1 MESHVARR
9 TSANSKA
16 INQTLFQEFIHNKKI
31 YKINITM
38 KIALFTNEFPPNIY
52 GGAGVHIDFLSQE
65 LSKLGQIEVRCFG
78 DQIEDSNNMH
88 VRGIDSHLGKMV
100 DESNTH
106 IKMFHN
112 LSKNVEMSQATPQ
125 ADIIHCHTWYTH
137 LAGVFTRE
145 LLQVPLI
152 LTTHSLETH
161 RPWKVEQLGNG
172 YFLSRWIENSAYNTA
187 DGIIAV
193 SEQMKTDVIE
203 AYGVAPEKVTVI
215 HNGIDPDYYKP
226 TFDTELL
233 ESLGIDPNIPFV
245 LFVGRITRQKGI
257 SGLIESAKHFNK
269 NCQIVL
275 CAGAPDTKEI
285 AEETELLIANLK
297 KEREGVI
304 LISEMLPRDKIKVL
318 YSHAR
323 VFACPSLYEP
333 FGIINLEAMSCET
346 PVVGS
351 HVGGIPEIIIE
362 GKTGYLVPL
371 ESVSRTDFNPANP
384 EAFQKA
390 FADKINM
397 LLDDEALA
405 TRMGKAG
412 RERVLEL
419 FSWESIAKTTF
430 DYYQKVIDGFV
441 KEKA

>member
-1 MESHVARR
+1 MYCLKSIKNNV
-9 TSANSKA
+9 
-16 INQTLFQEFIHNKKI
+16 
-31 YKINITM
+31 M

-65 LSKLGQIEVRCFG
+65 LAKLGQVEVRCFG
-78 DQIEDSNNMH
+78 HQEEANETMTVLGIQSSLTEPEDNN
-88 VRGIDSHLGKMV
+88 
-100 DESNTH
+100 NPH

-112 LSKNVEMSQATPQ
+112 LSRNVEMAQHTIA
-125 ADIIHCHTWYTH
+125 ADVIHCHTWYTH
-137 LAGVFTRE
+137 LAGIFSRE
-145 LLQVPLI
+145 LLQSPLI

-172 YFLSRWIENSAYNTA
+172 YFLSRWIENQAYNTA

-215 HNGIDPDYYKP
+215 HNGIDPDFYKP
-226 TFDTELL
+226 TFDNDLL
-233 ESLGIDPNIPFV
+233 SEYTINPEIPFV

-257 SGLIESAKHFNK
+257 SQLIAAAKYFNE

-275 CAGAPDTKEI
+275 CAGAPDTPEI
-285 AEETELLIANLK
+285 AKETEDLIADLK
-297 KEREGVI
+297 ANREGVI
-304 LISEMLPRDKIKVL
+304 LISEMLPREKIKVL

-323 VFACPSLYEP
+323 VFVCPSLYEP

-351 HVGGIPEIIIE
+351 AVGGIPEIIVE
-362 GKTGYLVPL
+362 AETGFLIAL
-371 ESVSRTDFNPANP
+371 ESIARTNFNPKYP
-384 EAFQKA
+384 EAFQQH
-390 FADKINM
+390 FASKVNQ
-397 LLDDEALA
+397 LLDDENLA
-405 TRMGKAG
+405 TQMGKAG
-412 RERVLEL
+412 RKRVLEK

-430 DYYQKVIDGFV
+430 NYYEQVIAKFE

>member
-1 MESHVARR
+1 
-9 TSANSKA
+9 
-16 INQTLFQEFIHNKKI
+16 
-31 YKINITM
+31 M

-65 LSKLGQIEVRCFG
+65 LAKLGQIEVRCFG
-78 DQIEDSNNMH
+78 DQNIDEANMH
-88 VRGIDSHLGKMV
+88 VVGINSCLTKME
-100 DESNTH
+100 DNANPH

-112 LSKNVEMSQATPQ
+112 LSRNVEMAQATPDT
-125 ADIIHCHTWYTH
+125 DIIHCHTWYSH
-137 LAGVFTRE
+137 LAGIFTRE

-172 YFLSRWIENSAYNTA
+172 YFMSRWIEQSAYSLA
-187 DGIIAV
+187 DGVIAV
-193 SEQMKTDVIE
+193 SEQMKHDVIE

-215 HNGIDPDYYKP
+215 HNGIDPEFYKP
-226 TFDTELL
+226 TFDNALL
-233 ESLGIDPNIPFV
+233 QEYGIDPKIPFV

-257 SGLIESAKHFNK
+257 SQLIAAAKHFNK
-269 NCQIVL
+269 NSQIVL

-285 AEETELLIANLK
+285 EEETEALIADLRK
-297 KEREGVI
+297 QRDGVI
-304 LISEMLPRDKIKVL
+304 LISEMLPRERIKVL

-333 FGIINLEAMSCET
+333 FGIINLEAMACET

-351 HVGGIPEIIIE
+351 HVGGIPEIIVE
-362 GKTGYLVPL
+362 GTTGYLVPL
-371 ESVSRTDFNPANP
+371 QSVSRTDFNPANP

-390 FADKINM
+390 FAAKINI
-397 LLDDEALA
+397 LLDDETLA
-405 TRMGKAG
+405 NTMGKAG
-412 RERVLEL
+412 RTRVLKQ

-430 DYYQKVIDGFV
+430 NYYEEVIARFQK
-441 KEKA
+441 EHA

>member
-1 MESHVARR
+1 
-9 TSANSKA
+9 
-16 INQTLFQEFIHNKKI
+16 
-31 YKINITM
+31 M
-38 KIALFTNEFPPNIY
+38 KIALFSNEFPPNIY

-65 LSKLGQIEVRCFG
+65 LAKLAEVEVRCFG
-78 DQIEDSNNMH
+78 DQNTDTSSMH
-88 VRGIDSHLGKMV
+88 VRGINSCLTKME
-100 DESNTH
+100 DKDNAH

-112 LSKNVEMSQATPQ
+112 LSRNVEMSQATPQ

-172 YFLSRWIENSAYNTA
+172 YFLSRWIEDKAYKSA
-187 DGIIAV
+187 DGVIAV
-193 SEQMKTDVIE
+193 SEQMKQDVIE
-203 AYGVAPEKVTVI
+203 AYDVAPEKVTVI
-215 HNGIDPDYYKP
+215 HNGIDPEFYKP
-226 TFDTELL
+226 TFDNDLL
-233 ESLGIDPNIPFV
+233 LQYGINPAIPFV

-257 SGLIESAKHFNK
+257 SQLIAAAKHFNK

-275 CAGAPDTKEI
+275 CAGAPDTPEI
-285 AEETELLIANLK
+285 AAETEALIADLK
-297 KEREGVI
+297 AEREGVI
-304 LISEMLPRDKIKVL
+304 LISEMLPREKIKVL

-351 HVGGIPEIIIE
+351 LVGGIPEIIVE
-362 GKTGYLVPL
+362 GSTGYLIPL
-371 ESVSRTDFNPANP
+371 ESVSRTDFNPADP
-384 EAFQKA
+384 EAFQKN
-390 FADKINM
+390 FAAKIN
-397 LLDDEALA
+397 LLLEDEVLA
-405 TRMGKAG
+405 TKMGKEG
-412 RERVLEL
+412 RVRVLKQ
-419 FSWESIAKTTF
+419 FSWESIARITF
-430 DYYQKVIDGFV
+430 DYYQEVIARFE

>member
-1 MESHVARR
+1 MYQNL
-9 TSANSKA
+9 T
-16 INQTLFQEFIHNKKI
+16 IQTRNKTNNPK
-31 YKINITM
+31 M

-65 LSKLGQIEVRCFG
+65 LAKLGQVEVRCFG
-78 DQIEDSNNMH
+78 DQAVNTENMQ
-88 VRGIDSHLGKMV
+88 VQGITSSLTKMV
-100 DESNTH
+100 DDTNPH

-112 LSKNVEMSQATPQ
+112 LSKNVELSQATPQ
-125 ADIIHCHTWYTH
+125 ADIVHCHTWYTH
-137 LAGVFTRE
+137 LAGIFTRE

-172 YFLSRWIENSAYNTA
+172 YFLSRWIEDRAYNTA

-193 SEQMKTDVIE
+193 SKQMKDDVIE

-215 HNGIDPDYYKP
+215 HNGIDPEFYKP
-226 TFDTELL
+226 TFDTDLL
-233 ESLGIDPNIPFV
+233 AQYNIDPNIPFV

-257 SGLIESAKHFNK
+257 SQLIAAAKHFNK

-285 AEETELLIANLK
+285 ELETEALIADLK
-297 KEREGVI
+297 KDRDGVI
-304 LISEMLPRDKIKVL
+304 LISEMLPRDKVKVL

-351 HVGGIPEIIIE
+351 HVGGIPEIIVE
-362 GKTGYLVPL
+362 GESGYLVPL
-371 ESVSRTDFNPANP
+371 ESLSRTDFNPVNP

-390 FADKINM
+390 FAAKINI

-412 RERVLEL
+412 RERVLKI

>member
-1 MESHVARR
+1 
-9 TSANSKA
+9 
-16 INQTLFQEFIHNKKI
+16 
-31 YKINITM
+31 M

-65 LSKLGQIEVRCFG
+65 LAKLAKVEVRCFG
-78 DQIEDSNNMH
+78 DQFEETENMQVH
-88 VRGIDSHLGKMV
+88 GINAFLGKME
-100 DESNTH
+100 DKENRNL
-106 IKMFHN
+106 KMFEN
-112 LSKNVEMSQATPQ
+112 LSRNVEMSQATPQ

-137 LAGVFTRE
+137 LAGIFTRE

-193 SEQMKTDVIE
+193 SEQMRDDVIE

-215 HNGIDPDYYKP
+215 HNGIDPEFYQP
-226 TFDTELL
+226 TFDNKLLL
-233 ESLGIDPNIPFV
+233 EYGIDPNIPFV

-257 SGLIESAKHFNK
+257 SQLIAAAKHFNK

-285 AEETELLIANLK
+285 AAETEALIADLRI
-297 KEREGVI
+297 ERKGVI
-304 LISEMLPRDKIKVL
+304 LISEMLPREKIKIL

-333 FGIINLEAMSCET
+333 FGIINLEAMACET

-351 HVGGIPEIIIE
+351 HVGGIPEIIVE
-362 GKTGYLVPL
+362 GSTGYLVPL
-371 ESVSRTDFNPANP
+371 QSVSRTDFNPANP
-384 EAFQKA
+384 EAFQKS
-390 FADKINM
+390 FAAKINM
-397 LLDDEALA
+397 LLDDETLA
-405 TRMGKAG
+405 NTMGKAG
-412 RERVLEL
+412 RVRVLKQ

>member
-1 MESHVARR
+1 
-9 TSANSKA
+9 
-16 INQTLFQEFIHNKKI
+16 
-31 YKINITM
+31 M

-65 LSKLGQIEVRCFG
+65 LAKLGEVEVRCFG
-78 DQIEDSNNMH
+78 DQQEETETMH
-88 VRGIDSHLGKMV
+88 VHGINSSLTKMV
-100 DESNTH
+100 DDSNPH

-112 LSKNVEMSQATPQ
+112 LSRNVEMSQATPE

-137 LAGVFTRE
+137 LAGIFTRE

-193 SEQMKTDVIE
+193 SKQMKDDVIE

-215 HNGIDPDYYKP
+215 HNGIDPEFYKP
-226 TFDTELL
+226 TFNENLLL
-233 ESLGIDPNIPFV
+233 EYGIDPEVPFV

-257 SGLIESAKHFNK
+257 SQLIAAAKHFNK

-285 AEETELLIANLK
+285 ELETEALIADLR

-304 LISEMLPRDKIKVL
+304 LISEMLPREKIKVL

-333 FGIINLEAMSCET
+333 FGIINLEAMACET

-351 HVGGIPEIIIE
+351 QVGGIPEIIIE
-362 GKTGYLVPL
+362 GSTGYLVPL
-371 ESVSRTDFNPANP
+371 QSVSRTNFNPANP
-384 EAFQKA
+384 EAFQKD
-390 FADKINM
+390 FAAKIN
-397 LLDDEALA
+397 LLLEDETLA
-405 TRMGKAG
+405 TKMGKAG
-412 RERVLEL
+412 RERVLQL

-430 DYYQKVIDGFV
+430 DYYKEVIDGFV